1 MNIVAIAI
9 GGALGAVLRYLLM
22 SAAGRVLGVGFPWGT
37 LVVNIVGCVAMGV
50 AIGVLARLS
59 DADALWRSF
68 VCIGL
73 LGGFTTFSAF
83 SLDAV
88 VMVERGE
95 LMPAALYIIG
105 SVVLSIVGLS
115 AGLLLTRMV
124 TGAV

>member
-1 MNIVAIAI
+1 MNIIAIAL
-9 GGALGAVLRYLLM
+9 GGALGSVLRYGLM
-22 SAAGRVLGVGFPWGT
+22 STAGRVLGTGFPWGT
-37 LVVNIVGCVAMGV
+37 LAVNIIGCVAMGV
-50 AIGVLARLS
+50 VIGVLAKLS
-59 DADALWRSF
+59 AGDALWRSF
-68 VCIGL
+68 LCVGV

-88 VMVERGE
+88 VMVERGA

-105 SVVLSIVGLS
+105 SVVLSIAGLS